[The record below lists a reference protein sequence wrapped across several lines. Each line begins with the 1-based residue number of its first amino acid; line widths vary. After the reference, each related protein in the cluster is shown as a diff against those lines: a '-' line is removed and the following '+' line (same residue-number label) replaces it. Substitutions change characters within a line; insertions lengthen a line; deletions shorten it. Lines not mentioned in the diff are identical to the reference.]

1 MAYVGISGDF
11 IQAAKREISRMQDA
25 EAGAFIEPEHEVQLN
40 EASHD
45 VVQLV
50 WGEHIGLKD
59 QMPKEWLIENN
70 SVDIRVKLEHES
82 DKCDARYTV
91 KFTTP
96 MLCPP
101 GFGRFRH
108 DVYVAEDAYPPM
120 AAVVKYTREMME
132 IRVRWKKVNRQ
143 IVDFLQSC
151 KSLNEALKLWPAVS
165 VYIPKTYLDRVE
177 RKVER
182 EVKVSAA
189 QQALAG
195 VDTDAAI
202 AAATTAR
209 FMSTAQGTFNV

>member
-11 IQAAKREISRMQDA
+11 IQAVKREISRMQDA
-25 EAGAFIEPEHEVQLN
+25 EQNAFIEPEREVHVHV
-40 EASHD
+40 APHD
-45 VVQLV
+45 IVQLV
-50 WGEHIGLKD
+50 WGQYIGLRD
-59 QMPKEWLIENN
+59 QMPKEWLVEAH
-70 SVDIRVKLEHES
+70 SVDMRVKLEHES
-82 DKCDARYTV
+82 EKCDSMYTV
-91 KFTTP
+91 KFTEP
-96 MLCPP
+96 MLSPP
-101 GFGRFRH
+101 GYSRYRH
-108 DVYVAEDAYPPM
+108 DIYVAEDAYPPM

-165 VYIPKTYLDRVE
+165 VYIPKPYLDRIE

-182 EVKVSAA
+182 EVKASAA